1 MCLNINWASAPCADT
16 QQRLALTGWAS
27 TGDAGEQPLLAGA
40 GACSGACWRGGRV
53 ADALLLL
60 STWRDQPVEL
70 AIGSHLLPCT
80 DACLWSTVPQ
90 DSDIQLPLLL
100 QHMGRVCKQVQP
112 RLAQGGLG
120 AECGMQR
127 SIRRPRKPELD
138 WLPVGDAVAGAP
150 ECGAV
155 GWDCC
160 GAAVHSV
167 HAALRDVG
175 QGRCILSSPAYD
187 VRARGMSSASI
198 VWKLVKTWHWPYVP
212 SSKLTEGMRA
222 SPRRSLHAV
231 QIESRHRL
239 LNTWTHGTVVR
250 LCCSLHRDLP
260 SMYA

>member
-1 MCLNINWASAPCADT
+1 MSSLFW
-16 QQRLALTGWAS
+16 LELGLV
-27 TGDAGEQPLLAGA
+27 AGLVGVAGA
-40 GACSGACWRGGRV
+40 SLTLCSCCRRGGTS
-53 ADALLLL
+53 LSSLL
-60 STWRDQPVEL
+60 SVRTCFPAQM
-70 AIGSHLLPCT
+70 H
-80 DACLWSTVPQ
+80 ACGQQCRSTVTYSCPC
-90 DSDIQLPLLL
+90 SFSIW
-100 QHMGRVCKQVQP
+100 RRACTQVQP

-198 VWKLVKTWHWPYVP
+198 VWKLVKTWHGPYVP

-239 LNTWTHGTVVR
+239 LNTWTHGTDVR